1 MYKFNNA
8 FLEDVGL
15 SSMPEAQKAS
25 FLEYAQDQFE
35 TRIGEKMSEGL
46 SDEQL
51 DKVKETSEKVHKSG
65 RSKHDRKLFVQGL
78 PA

>member
-25 FLEYAQDQFE
+25 FFGVCARSVRDSNW
-35 TRIGEKMSEGL
+35 RK
-46 SDEQL
+46 DER
-51 DKVKETSEKVHKSG
+51 
-65 RSKHDRKLFVQGL
+65 RS
-78 PA
+78 